1 MSLNATFNKF
11 FLSSKNGLWGETPVT
26 SVVQKLQ
33 CRLREKGSPSRSDLP
48 AQGEPQCAQ
57 PGRRDKD
64 REKEREQ
71 REEIFGE
78 TDTTRDFQSTT
89 APVSLPLS
97 RDIGVHHADI
107 PDPGPDRIHLG
118 TQRLVFQSWSS
129 S

>member
-1 MSLNATFNKF
+1 M
-11 FLSSKNGLWGETPVT
+11 T

-33 CRLREKGSPSRSDLP
+33 CRLRKKGSPGRSDLP
-48 AQGEPQCAQ
+48 AQGKHQCAR
-57 PGRRDKD
+57 PGRTDRD

-71 REEIFGE
+71 RKEVHGE

-97 RDIGVHHADI
+97 RDIGIHHADI

-118 TQRLVFQSWSS
+118 TQRLFFQRWSS